1 MYLVLLQNEENK
13 MLNNLKDHKIRN
25 KDHYFPRNPTNNEL
39 IIQGKKSNVGY

>member
-13 MLNNLKDHKIRN
+13 MLNNLKDHKKKEN

-39 IIQGKKSNVGY
+39 IIQGKEL